1 MWLRAERL
9 SETSVTFAGAGRA
22 SDETGVAFACS
33 CACGV
38 ETAIA
43 FAGAKWAFWVRFS
56 AAEVPLVASSPRHS
70 CLCAKKFALLGPMVG
85 ASAKK
90 FALRGLVVGVSAKKF
105 ALRAQNGPK

>member
-9 SETSVTFAGAGRA
+9 SETS
-22 SDETGVAFACS
+22 VAFACS

-70 CLCAKKFALLGPMVG
+70 CLCAKKFAL
-85 ASAKK
+85 
-90 FALRGLVVGVSAKKF
+90 RGLVVGVSAKKF